1 MQEKK
6 ILRIMHKTT
15 LNKLIENP
23 KVYYIYDLRGA
34 VFGIDDVGDY
44 IIIVEDG
51 LIIKDELD
59 DSEIVKVS
67 IYSSPEWFKLVT
79 NGEILP
85 WICACINKKY
95 ILKEHVKLLMS
106 TNPLQLRKCF
116 DSIKTKILSN
126 LGETELSKQ
135 FNLWKII
142 LFARFCNQIIENHK
156 IVNFRNS
163 ANDYFELRKYN
174 DFNELFSVFNK
185 LLAPELDLLYKS
197 TNELLKQEKIVKLQQ
212 KINNNESN

>member
-1 MQEKK
+1 
-6 ILRIMHKTT
+6 MHKTT
-15 LNKLIENP
+15 LNKLIEHP
-23 KVYYIYDLRGA
+23 EVYYIYDLRGA
-34 VFGIDDVGDY
+34 VFGVDNLGEY
-44 IIIVEDG
+44 IVVVKDG
-51 LIIKDELD
+51 LIIEDELD

-67 IYSSPEWFKLVT
+67 IYSSSEWFKLVI

-85 WICACINKKY
+85 WICACIDKKY
-95 ILKEHVKLLMS
+95 ILKEYIKLLMT

-116 DSIKTKILSN
+116 DITKNQILLN
-126 LGETELSKQ
+126 LGKTELSKQ

-174 DFNELFSVFNK
+174 NFDDLLNVFNA
-185 LLAPELDLLYKS
+185 LIIPELNLLYKS
-197 TNELLKQEKIVKLQQ
+197 TDELLKQEKIAKLQQ
-212 KINNNESN
+212 KNK

>member
-1 MQEKK
+1 
-6 ILRIMHKTT
+6 MHKTT

-23 KVYYIYDLRGA
+23 EVYFIYDLRGSA
-34 VFGIDDVGDY
+34 FGVDDIGEY
-44 IIIVEDG
+44 IIVVKED

-67 IYSSPEWFKLVT
+67 IYTSAEWFKLVI

-85 WICACINKKY
+85 WICACIDKKY
-95 ILKEHVKLLMS
+95 ILKEHVKLLMN

-116 DSIKTKILSN
+116 DATKAQILSN

-163 ANDYFELRKYN
+163 ANDYYELRKHG
-174 DFNELFSVFNK
+174 DFVELFDKFNV
-185 LLAPELDLLYKS
+185 LIAPELGLLYKS
-197 TNELLKQEKIVKLQQ
+197 TNGLLKQEKMMK
-212 KINNNESN
+212 

>member
-1 MQEKK
+1 
-6 ILRIMHKTT
+6 MHKTT
-15 LNKLIENP
+15 LHKLIEHP
-23 KVYYIYDLRGA
+23 EVYYIYDLRGA
-34 VFGIDDVGDY
+34 VFGIDNLGEY
-44 IIIVEDG
+44 IVVVKDG
-51 LIIKDELD
+51 LVIKDELD

-67 IYSSPEWFKLVT
+67 IYSSSEWFKLVI

-85 WICACINKKY
+85 WICACIDKKY
-95 ILKEHVKLLMS
+95 VLKEYVKLLMT

-116 DSIKTKILSN
+116 DTTKNQILSN

-163 ANDYFELRKYN
+163 VSDYRELRKYN
-174 DFNELFSVFNK
+174 NFDELLNMFNVLIT
-185 LLAPELDLLYKS
+185 PELNLLYKS
-197 TNELLKQEKIVKLQQ
+197 TDELLKQEKITKLQQ
-212 KINNNESN
+212 KINNESN

>member
-1 MQEKK
+1 
-6 ILRIMHKTT
+6 MHKTT
-15 LNKLIENP
+15 LNKLIEYP
-23 KVYYIYDLRGA
+23 EVYYIYDLRGA
-34 VFGIDDVGDY
+34 VFGIDNLGEY
-44 IIIVEDG
+44 IVVVKDG
-51 LIIKDELD
+51 LVIKDELD

-67 IYSSPEWFKLVT
+67 IYSSSEWFKLVI

-85 WICACINKKY
+85 WICACIDKKY
-95 ILKEHVKLLMS
+95 VLKEYVKLLMT

-116 DSIKTKILSN
+116 DTTKNQILSN

-163 ANDYFELRKYN
+163 ANDYFELRKYD
-174 DFNELFSVFNK
+174 DFNELVSIFNK
-185 LLAPELDLLYKS
+185 LLAPELNLLYKS
-197 TNELLKQEKIVKLQQ
+197 TNELLKQEKITKLQQ
-212 KINNNESN
+212 KNK

>member
-1 MQEKK
+1 
-6 ILRIMHKTT
+6 MHKTT
-15 LNKLIENP
+15 LNKLIEHP
-23 KVYYIYDLRGA
+23 EVYYIYDLRGA
-34 VFGIDDVGDY
+34 VFGIDNLGEY
-44 IIIVEDG
+44 IVVVKDG
-51 LIIKDELD
+51 LVIKDELD

-67 IYSSPEWFKLVT
+67 IYSSSEWFKLVI

-85 WICACINKKY
+85 WICACIDKKY
-95 ILKEHVKLLMS
+95 VLKEYVKLLMT

-116 DSIKTKILSN
+116 DTTKNQILSN

-163 ANDYFELRKYN
+163 ASDYRELRKYN
-174 DFNELFSVFNK
+174 NFDELLNIFNVLIT
-185 LLAPELDLLYKS
+185 PELNLLYKS
-197 TNELLKQEKIVKLQQ
+197 TDELLKQEKIAKLQQ
-212 KINNNESN
+212 KNK

>member
-1 MQEKK
+1 
-6 ILRIMHKTT
+6 MHKTT
-15 LNKLIENP
+15 LNKLIENS

-34 VFGIDDVGDY
+34 VFGIDDIGGY
-44 IIIVEDG
+44 IIVVEDG

-59 DSEIVKVS
+59 DSAIVKVS
-67 IYSSPEWFKLVT
+67 IYSSSEWFKLIT

-116 DSIKTKILSN
+116 DSIKTKTLLN
-126 LGETELSKQ
+126 LGETQLSKQ
-135 FNLWKII
+135 FNLWRII

-156 IVNFRNS
+156 IINFRNS
-163 ANDYFELRKYN
+163 ANDYFELRKYD

-197 TNELLKQEKIVKLQQ
+197 TNDLLKQERIIKLQQ